1 MHCDDKRTIFALN
14 QKLTEA
20 KLEKENLLRIIKI
33 EKDSSIKNGLE
44 TKLMELEEFILQIQ
58 NQLSHNSS

>member
-20 KLEKENLLRIIKI
+20 KIEKENLLKTIKI
-33 EKDSSIKNGLE
+33 EKDSSVNDGLK
-44 TKLMELEEFILQIQ
+44 TKLMELEKFILEIQ
-58 NQLSHNSS
+58 NQLSGTSN

>member
-20 KLEKENLLRIIKI
+20 KIEKENLLKIIQN
-33 EKDSSIKNGLE
+33 EKDSSLE
-44 TKLMELEEFILQIQ
+44 DELKTRLVELEQFILEIQ
-58 NQLSHNSS
+58 NQLSSNQ